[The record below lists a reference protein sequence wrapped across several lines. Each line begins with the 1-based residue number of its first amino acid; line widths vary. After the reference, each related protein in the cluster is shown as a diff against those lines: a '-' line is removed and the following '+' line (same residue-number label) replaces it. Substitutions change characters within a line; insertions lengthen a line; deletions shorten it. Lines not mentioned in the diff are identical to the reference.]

1 MINTEN
7 FSDKF
12 QDIKK
17 VNFHSYQDL
26 RGSFLKIHES
36 KELETVMPKIDEV
49 YLSNSKKNVIRG
61 IHFQKTPHQLS
72 KLVTCISGKIMDL
85 FIDLRKNSK
94 YFGCFEM
101 IELSESDKFSLLIPE
116 GFGHGF
122 SVLSD
127 SATLLYCQTGSYERN
142 YEDGIHPL
150 SLDTDWCV
158 DEAIISE
165 RDSKL
170 PIFNNKD
177 ERFFL

>member
-12 QDIKK
+12 KDIKK
-17 VNFHSYQDL
+17 VNFHTYQDL
-26 RGSFLKIHES
+26 RGIFFKIHES
-36 KELETVMPKIDEV
+36 KELGTVMPKIDEV
-49 YLSNSKKNVIRG
+49 YLSSSKKNVIRG
-61 IHFQKTPHQLS
+61 IHFQKSPHQLS
-72 KLVTCISGKIMDL
+72 KLVTCISGRIMDL

-101 IELSESDKFSLLIPE
+101 VELSESDKFSLLIPE

-127 SATLLYCQTGSYERN
+127 SATLLYCQSGSYERN
-142 YEDGIHPL
+142 YEGGINPL
-150 SLDTDWCV
+150 SLSADWCI
-158 DEAIISE
+158 DQPIISE
-165 RDSKL
+165 RDSEL